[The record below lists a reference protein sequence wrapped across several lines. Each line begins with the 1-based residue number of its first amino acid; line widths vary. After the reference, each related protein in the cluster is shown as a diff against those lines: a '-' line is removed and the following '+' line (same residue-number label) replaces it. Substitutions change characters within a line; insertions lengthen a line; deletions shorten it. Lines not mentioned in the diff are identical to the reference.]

1 MAQIPPSWRDRIASL
16 LGVSAYQ
23 GPPLQERSIDDPEV
37 EAARARLNG
46 QLTPFPMVQTRWFLS
61 DLEAAQQ
68 AANQGD
74 LSYAAR
80 LYRAMR
86 ADGVFAGHLSA
97 RTGRAVR
104 LAKKFTGDPAMIS
117 ALEGRDGARSVF
129 DDMFPPSEL
138 EALADDGLMLGVGV
152 GEMMPVQGRAY
163 PVLVRLDP
171 EWLRYRWA
179 ENRWYY
185 QSTVGQLPITPGD
198 GRWVLHAPGGRIAPW
213 QRGLWNSCGHAFITK
228 VHAQLHQA
236 NWEAK
241 LANPARAAVS
251 PLASTEGQRQGFL
264 QRLIAWGVNTVFE
277 LPPGWDVKL
286 IESNGRGYESF
297 GATIDRAEYTYAIA
311 ICGQVVTTNG
321 GAGFSNADVPERVL
335 TSLVNA
341 TADAIDYTINT
352 QGTPQW
358 VVRRFGEAAIDRMP
372 VVSRSSKEPR
382 DMTSQAQT
390 LIAVATGIK
399 AMREELAQHGREL
412 DVAEVTTEF
421 GIPIKGDGNGD
432 GTPDTE
438 QGTPAATVPAAPAS
452 GPRLVPPAED
462 AAETAPEPDEMAPT
476 DAPPTDE
483 AAAALAAKMTEHAV
497 ARCEHG
503 YSNRCPRCG
512 IERERDFEPG
522 EDGTPQWKIAWRP
535 IRRAAVVEAA

>member
-1 MAQIPPSWRDRIASL
+1 MGWREAVAAL
-16 LGVSAYQ
+16 LGVSAYA
-23 GPPLQERSIDDPEV
+23 PAPSHLASLDDDRVAET
-37 EAARARLNG
+37 RARLGG
-46 QLTPFPMVQTRWFLS
+46 QLSPLPTTRNRWFLT
-61 DLEAAQQ
+61 DLEKAQ
-68 AANQGD
+68 ADADVGD
-74 LSYAAR
+74 LSTAAQ
-80 LYRAMR
+80 LYRSMR
-86 ADGVFAGHLSA
+86 RDGTYSGLLST
-97 RTGRAVR
+97 RTGGLVR
-104 LAKKFTGDPAMIS
+104 LPRRFYGHPDIVAELQKRNGT
-117 ALEGRDGARSVF
+117 RSVF

-138 EALADDGLMLGVGV
+138 RLLADDGVNLGVGV
-152 GEMMPVQGRAY
+152 AELLPVEGRDF
-163 PVLVRLDP
+163 PVLMRLDP
-171 EWLRYRWA
+171 EFLRYRWA

-185 QSTVGQLPITPGD
+185 SSIAGALPITPGD
-198 GRWVLHAPGGRIAPW
+198 GRWVLHTPGGRVAPW
-213 QRGLWNSCGHAFITK
+213 QSGIWHACANAFIDKT
-228 VHAQLHQA
+228 HARLHES

-241 LANPARAAVS
+241 LANPARAAIA
-251 PLASTEGQRQGFL
+251 PAGASDGQRQGFL
-264 QRLIAWGVNTVFE
+264 AKVIAWGVNTVFE

>member
-1 MAQIPPSWRDRIASL
+1 MAAL
-16 LGVSAYQ
+16 LGVSAYA
-23 GPPLQERSIDDPEV
+23 PAPSHLASLDDDRVAET
-37 EAARARLNG
+37 RARLGG
-46 QLTPFPMVQTRWFLS
+46 QLSPLPTTRNRWFLT
-61 DLEAAQQ
+61 DLEKAQ
-68 AANQGD
+68 ADADVGD
-74 LSYAAR
+74 LSTAAQ
-80 LYRAMR
+80 LYRSMR
-86 ADGVFAGHLSA
+86 RDGTYSGLLST
-97 RTGRAVR
+97 RTGGLVR
-104 LAKKFTGDPAMIS
+104 LPRRFYGHPDIVAELQKRNGT
-117 ALEGRDGARSVF
+117 RSVF

-138 EALADDGLMLGVGV
+138 RLLADDGVNLGVGV
-152 GEMMPVQGRAY
+152 AELLPVEGRDF
-163 PVLVRLDP
+163 PVLMRLDP
-171 EWLRYRWA
+171 EFLRYRWA

-185 QSTVGQLPITPGD
+185 SSIAGALPITPGD
-198 GRWVLHAPGGRIAPW
+198 GRWVLHTPGGRVAPW
-213 QRGLWNSCGHAFITK
+213 QSGIWHACANAFIDKT
-228 VHAQLHQA
+228 HARLHES

-241 LANPARAAVS
+241 LANPARAAIA
-251 PLASTEGQRQGFL
+251 PAGASDGQRQGFL
-264 QRLIAWGVNTVFE
+264 AKVIAWGVNTVFE

-372 VVSRSSKEPR
+372 VVSRSSREPR

-421 GIPIKGDGNGD
+421 GVPIKGDGNGD

-512 IERERDFEPG
+512 IERVRDFEPG
-522 EDGTPQWKIAWRP
+522 DDGTPQWKIAWRP
-535 IRRAAVVEAA
+535 IRRAAVGEAA